1 MPVPPLSLRASKNSR
16 MFNSSLL
23 RRALLILAGLILVAH
38 ASYFDFVNDDAFISF
53 RYADNLVRHGE
64 LTYNL
69 GERVEGYTN
78 FLWTIT
84 IAGVLALGGDPV
96 FWSHVLGIAFGIST
110 LYVVALFLARWR
122 VGIGEAAAGRSIDA
136 LGPLWLAAAP
146 GYACWSTGGLETQQF
161 TFLVTLGLT
170 QFLLEGRAASSGKPV
185 RWPWSGAALGLSA
198 LTRPEGMF
206 IFGICGLARCIEFGH
221 AWLVARRRS
230 AREELVWTMG
240 FITIFAPYFM
250 WRLNYYG
257 WPFPNTYYV
266 KTGAESF
273 FQPGLA
279 YVWSFV
285 CDHHLWALPLFLLWA
300 RAERRLI
307 ALSLL
312 VIGGI
317 TTHVILVG
325 GDFMALGRFL
335 VPLMPLLAVILVRGW
350 EAFAPRWVGTPRV
363 VRLGL
368 VVLLGLI
375 FGVRTAQVDGL
386 AMTLG
391 TDDGIVD
398 HIGTLKLLQK
408 QWTAIGKHLAATAP
422 PNASI
427 ATTAAGIIPYYS
439 RLYTLDVLG
448 LNEAWIAHNVPHQGN
463 RPGHTRTAPLSYILR
478 KQVDYL
484 VYQPTS
490 PTHPAAPSE
499 ETRQALQSEGYIWTS
514 ERVPGLDPPLWNYWR
529 RTPIR

>member
-1 MPVPPLSLRASKNSR
+1 
-16 MFNSSLL
+16 
-23 RRALLILAGLILVAH
+23 
-38 ASYFDFVNDDAFISF
+38 
-53 RYADNLVRHGE
+53 
-64 LTYNL
+64 
-69 GERVEGYTN
+69 
-78 FLWTIT
+78 
-84 IAGVLALGGDPV
+84 
-96 FWSHVLGIAFGIST
+96 
-110 LYVVALFLARWR
+110 
-122 VGIGEAAAGRSIDA
+122 
-136 LGPLWLAAAP
+136 
-146 GYACWSTGGLETQQF
+146 
-161 TFLVTLGLT
+161 
-170 QFLLEGRAASSGKPV
+170 
-185 RWPWSGAALGLSA
+185 
-198 LTRPEGMF
+198 
-206 IFGICGLARCIEFGH
+206 
-221 AWLVARRRS
+221 
-230 AREELVWTMG
+230 
-240 FITIFAPYFM
+240 
-250 WRLNYYG
+250 
-257 WPFPNTYYV
+257 
-266 KTGAESF
+266 
-273 FQPGLA
+273 
-279 YVWSFV
+279 V